1 MLKKLK
7 IYLDTSVIS
16 YLDQPERLE
25 KWEETKKFWSEIK
38 LGKYDIYISDNVLK
52 EIGNC
57 SDEGKRDVLI
67 NYLSEIYYEDL
78 EITREV
84 EELAQKYI
92 DNNLIPEKYRDDAEH
107 IATATIN
114 NCDLVASWNFTHM
127 VKYITIQGV
136 NRNK

>member
-1 MLKKLK
+1 MRKLK

-25 KWEETKKFWSEIK
+25 KWEETQKFWKEIK

-57 SDEGKRDVLI
+57 SDENKRDILI

-92 DNNLIPEKYRDDAEH
+92 ENNLIPEKYRDDAEH
-107 IATATIN
+107 IAIATIN